1 VTRAGKHT
9 AHLAL
14 AGVSGPAATKKR
26 NMPRGGVRSARAT
39 RLLVEKSVDQP
50 TGSASALGAWASH
63 SVPGAGRQA
72 PRAIR
77 VTAARRVVPCALPL
91 LDPLTSAAHASN
103 RGPPNAN
110 VSVMFHATLHDIT
123 TTTLAVPSR
132 SECLFICMLCKQGSS
147 QRAYTVFSHHP
158 GLVMFATG

>member
-1 VTRAGKHT
+1 MTRAGKHT

-39 RLLVEKSVDQP
+39 RLLVEKKRGP
-50 TGSASALGAWASH
+50 TNWVGFGLGRVGISFGSG
-63 SVPGAGRQA
+63 G
-72 PRAIR
+72 
-77 VTAARRVVPCALPL
+77 T
-91 LDPLTSAAHASN
+91 LTSAAHASN

-110 VSVMFHATLHDIT
+110 VSVMFHATLHEIT

>member
-1 VTRAGKHT
+1 MTRAGKHT

-39 RLLVEKSVDQP
+39 RLLVEKKRGP
-50 TGSASALGAWASH
+50 TNWVGFGLGRVGISFGSG
-63 SVPGAGRQA
+63 G
-72 PRAIR
+72 
-77 VTAARRVVPCALPL
+77 T
-91 LDPLTSAAHASN
+91 LTSAAHASN

-110 VSVMFHATLHDIT
+110 VSVMFHATLHEIT

-132 SECLFICMLCKQGSS
+132 SECFLYASKAAASGRIQCLAITQGWSCSQPVDGLQSVEDLCI
-147 QRAYTVFSHHP
+147 V
-158 GLVMFATG
+158 LLNMFLHRI